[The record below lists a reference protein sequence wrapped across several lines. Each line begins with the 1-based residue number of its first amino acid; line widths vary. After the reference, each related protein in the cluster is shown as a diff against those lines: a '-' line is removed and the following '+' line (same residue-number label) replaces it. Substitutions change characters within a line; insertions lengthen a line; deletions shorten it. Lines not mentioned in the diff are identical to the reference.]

1 MSGGNTT
8 QQQQSSTSNPWGPTQ
23 PLLSNMLGRLSGIDP
38 SLTPD
43 QANAGRTLNTEAAN
57 VPSLATPAFAGI
69 TGLLGGGNANAYAPM
84 VQNAY
89 SDFQGNL
96 KPFTQSN
103 YLDPMSNPY
112 LGTALKTMNNDIT
125 NQVNSQFAAS
135 GNFGSP
141 ANATALA
148 RGLSQGEGGL
158 LAGQF
163 NTNVG
168 TATDAAKSLYGA
180 GTGAA
185 GTLTGFNQF
194 GNQNVLS
201 GIGAAPSIPGLTMA
215 PGAAQFGAANAT
227 AQQPFTNM
235 SWLSSLLYPMATLG
249 TQSQGT
255 GTTTQQ
261 LSPLSTILGL
271 TSGGLGLLGQM
282 NGLRSLLPENSLS
295 GDNPF

>member
-23 PLLSNMLGRLSGIDP
+23 PLLYQMLNKLGGLNTD
-38 SLTPD
+38 LTGN
-43 QANAGRTLNTEAAN
+43 QVNAGNTLNAA
-57 VPSLATPAFAGI
+57 AAGI
-69 TGLLGGGNANAYAPM
+69 PSFAAPASSGVTGLLGGGGSNTYSPM
-84 VQNAY
+84 VSGAYNTIQNTL
-89 SDFQGNL
+89 S
-96 KPFTQSN
+96 PFTQSN

-125 NQVNSQFAAS
+125 NQVNGQFAAS

-158 LAGQF
+158 LTGQF

-168 TATDAAKSLYGA
+168 TQLGAANNLFGA
-180 GTGAA
+180 GNQAA
-185 GTLTGFNQF
+185 GALTGFNQL
-194 GNQNVLS
+194 GNQNILS
-201 GIGAAPSIPGLTMA
+201 GIGAANAIPGLTMA
-215 PGAAQFGAANAT
+215 PSSAQFGAANAT

-235 SWLSSLLYPMATLG
+235 GYLSSLLYPMAALG
-249 TQSQGT
+249 AQSQGT

-261 LSPLSTILGL
+261 TNPLSTILGA
-271 TSGGLGLLGQM
+271 TSGGLGLLGNM
-282 NGLRSLLPENSLS
+282 LPLLMA
-295 GDNPF
+295 